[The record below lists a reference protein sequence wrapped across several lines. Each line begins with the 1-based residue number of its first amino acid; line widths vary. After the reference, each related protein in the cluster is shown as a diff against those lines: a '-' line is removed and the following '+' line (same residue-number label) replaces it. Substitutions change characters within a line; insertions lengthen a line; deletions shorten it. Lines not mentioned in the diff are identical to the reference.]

1 MGKYPNIKIG
11 TNDYTNVA
19 TINVEKTDGGYVNY
33 IFPQS
38 TGFILSTTIKSLGET
53 KKHSSN
59 LGFNFKLITKLE
71 VV

>member
-19 TINVEKTDGGYVNY
+19 AINVEKTDGGYVNY

-38 TGFILSTTIKSLGET
+38 SGVMLSTSITSLGET
-53 KKHSSN
+53 KKCSSN
-59 LGFNFKLITKLE
+59 ANFNFILTTKLE
-71 VV
+71 AE